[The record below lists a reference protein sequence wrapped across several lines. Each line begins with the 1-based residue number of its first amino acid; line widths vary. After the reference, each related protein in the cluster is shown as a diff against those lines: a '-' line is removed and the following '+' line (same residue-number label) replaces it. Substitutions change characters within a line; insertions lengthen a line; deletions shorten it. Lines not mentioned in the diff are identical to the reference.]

1 MNWNIKK
8 EIISLREKEKG
19 FKLTKK
25 GGDISILLIYPNKY
39 SVSLNNLG
47 YIGIYEIFNRCKGV
61 ICERAYI
68 PEDWKKRKDFRV
80 YSIESFKSPSE
91 FDVLAFSVSFEL
103 DFLNVIYILKNENI
117 PLFSYE
123 RDDSYPLIVGGGIAL
138 SANPES
144 LADVFDILFIGE
156 GEELV
161 REFSDFLILKKEKGL
176 TKREFFELLKDIEG
190 IYIPSIDQ
198 KLPIKRRIYLNFEN
212 DPMVSPIISENA
224 VFSNMALCELVRGC
238 RYQCRFCLAGY
249 FYRPYRSSS
258 MEIINKKLRNFYD
271 FMPRIGII
279 VPAVDP
285 SLNLKDF
292 VNNSDNEELVFSFS
306 SLRLEDINQDLL
318 DLIKRSGQK
327 TVTIAPEAGTD
338 RLRRVLNKGFTNEDI
353 LNFVDK
359 LKGYGV
365 QTLKLY
371 FMLGL
376 PTESGEDIEGIYSLI
391 KEIRSLNPKLEI
403 TASFSTFIPKPHTP
417 FQWES
422 MKDKDYIVEKQ
433 RFLLKKLRE
442 IKKVKIEMEDYFWS
456 FWQGVFSRGDRN
468 LNTLWREVYENK
480 EISVKILNKILRNNK
495 DLLLGYLKEK
505 GRSDKLSWDVIDTG
519 VKRDYLWR
527 ERERAYEGK
536 LTMACSKN
544 CKVCGVCI

>member
-1 MNWNIKK
+1 
-8 EIISLREKEKG
+8 
-19 FKLTKK
+19 
-25 GGDISILLIYPNKY
+25 
-39 SVSLNNLG
+39 
-47 YIGIYEIFNRCKGV
+47 
-61 ICERAYI
+61 
-68 PEDWKKRKDFRV
+68 
-80 YSIESFKSPSE
+80 
-91 FDVLAFSVSFEL
+91 
-103 DFLNVIYILKNENI
+103 
-117 PLFSYE
+117 
-123 RDDSYPLIVGGGIAL
+123 
-138 SANPES
+138 
-144 LADVFDILFIGE
+144 
-156 GEELV
+156 
-161 REFSDFLILKKEKGL
+161 LKKEKGL

-212 DPMVSPIISENA
+212 DPMVSPIISEKCC
-224 VFSNMALCELVRGC
+224 FSNMALCELVRGC

-442 IKKVKIEMEDYFWS
+442 IK
-456 FWQGVFSRGDRN
+456 R
-468 LNTLWREVYENK
+468 
-480 EISVKILNKILRNNK
+480 
-495 DLLLGYLKEK
+495 
-505 GRSDKLSWDVIDTG
+505 
-519 VKRDYLWR
+519 
-527 ERERAYEGK
+527 
-536 LTMACSKN
+536 
-544 CKVCGVCI
+544 